1 MKTII
6 SKIELEGEA
15 LKYNDVYYTTDS
27 TIVDDVNEQYDIT
40 LGVFLGENRTKLE
53 NGEILISTFFESTPF
68 VYEART
74 QVDTISGLGLTKIT
88 DINDLYS

>member
-15 LKYNDVYYTTDS
+15 LKYSDVYYTTDS
-27 TIVDDVNEQYDIT
+27 SIVDDVNEQYDIT